1 MNQDLIVDKEHTPIS
16 LAVEYS
22 ALDSS
27 RPPAVICDL
36 DGTLALITDRDPYDA
51 EFCIN
56 DQLNVPVADLIKA
69 ENKNGAAIVLVSGR
83 SESSRSDTIA
93 WLKKEYN
100 DVEKYIND
108 KYVKITGNDEVLK
121 RLLKKFNYN
130 HRLATVAY
138 NMGPGWTRGRLR
150 NNLPV
155 GNRNE
160 YLDKVQRAYKRISK
174 KI

>member
-1 MNQDLIVDKEHTPIS
+1 MNQDLIVDKEQTPIS

-83 SESSRSDTIA
+83 SESSRSNTIA
-93 WLKKEYN
+93 WLKKY
-100 DVEKYIND
+100 DIPFQGLFMRPVEDFRKDAIVKREIYDQFID
-108 KYVKITGNDEVLK
+108 SVYSIKYVLDDRDQVVDMWRNVLK
-121 RLLKKFNYN
+121 LPCFQVNYG
-130 HRLATVAY
+130 TF
-138 NMGPGWTRGRLR
+138 
-150 NNLPV
+150 
-155 GNRNE
+155 
-160 YLDKVQRAYKRISK
+160 
-174 KI
+174 

>member
-16 LAVEYS
+16 SAVEYS

-83 SESSRSDTIA
+83 SESSRSNTIA
-93 WLKKEYN
+93 WLKKY
-100 DVEKYIND
+100 DIHFQGLFMRPVEDFRKDAIVKREIYDQFID
-108 KYVKITGNDEVLK
+108 SVYSIKYVLDDRDQVVDMWRNVLK
-121 RLLKKFNYN
+121 LPCFQVNY
-130 HRLATVAY
+130 
-138 NMGPGWTRGRLR
+138 G
-150 NNLPV
+150 
-155 GNRNE
+155 
-160 YLDKVQRAYKRISK
+160 SF
-174 KI
+174 